1 MFETTNQV
9 GIDWIWCE
17 LAMPSIGEKWPVVFT
32 DSNRK
37 LVIRI
42 LQTVTDQQRTGNN
55 IATDNKIEASSVIS
69 EDL

>member
-1 MFETTNQV
+1 
-9 GIDWIWCE
+9 
-17 LAMPSIGEKWPVVFT
+17 MPSIGEKWPVVFT